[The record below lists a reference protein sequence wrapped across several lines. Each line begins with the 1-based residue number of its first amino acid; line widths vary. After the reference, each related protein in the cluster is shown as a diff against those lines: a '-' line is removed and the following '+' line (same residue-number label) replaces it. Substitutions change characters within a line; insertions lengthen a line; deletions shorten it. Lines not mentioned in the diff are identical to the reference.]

1 MSSSTFPLLTI
12 ARLSAI
18 FVASLVLI
26 WARVFKTSFI
36 PRSPSSN
43 DTLIF
48 AVLHPLLMVI
58 GFIILSGEAIL
69 VHRWLPGSRNVK
81 KTVHLGMQGVA
92 LGCGI
97 LGIWTKFHGEDG
109 VVANFYSLHSWMGLV
124 SISLF
129 GIEWVMGFM
138 SFWHRGEMRRVSRR
152 MLPWHVFIG
161 LYTYGLSV
169 ATAETGL
176 LEKLT
181 FMQTYRNVPRRGSE
195 SILVNGLGLGLA
207 FLAGIVIFA
216 ALSPKH
222 HQLSIRPLKPIYSN
236 DKY

>member
-1 MSSSTFPLLTI
+1 M
-12 ARLSAI
+12 
-18 FVASLVLI
+18 
-26 WARVFKTSFI
+26 
-36 PRSPSSN
+36 
-43 DTLIF
+43 
-48 AVLHPLLMVI
+48 
-58 GFIILSGEAIL
+58 
-69 VHRWLPGSRNVK
+69 NVVN
-81 KTVHLGMQGVA
+81 TQ
-92 LGCGI
+92 
-97 LGIWTKFHGEDG
+97 
-109 VVANFYSLHSWMGLV
+109 
-124 SISLF
+124 
-129 GIEWVMGFM
+129 WVMGFM